1 MVAML
6 FTACDTDLDINTDPD
21 SLIDVPL
28 SSQLP
33 AGELGLVAAEGSHYA
48 LIGGFWSQYWTQ
60 SNIASQYK
68 DVDSYIIGTGDYYT
82 AWRDMYDAL
91 GDIRNVKRK
100 ALVQE
105 NWKYYLIASVLDAQ
119 GTQILT
125 DFYGSIPYTE
135 ANNINI
141 LQPAFDSG
149 EAIYD
154 AMIVDLDFAL
164 SKDLSTSVG
173 AAPGNDELFFQGD
186 MDQWIAFANTLKLK
200 IFMRQTNSSRSSIA
214 DAGITAL
221 LSSGATFLDTDAGM
235 VNDANGQ
242 PYFKDEPNLSNPLYE
257 TDRRKLNNAE
267 NLRKSTTLS
276 SYLSVNSDTRAAEYY
291 RPGNALNQ
299 GDFNNQVAATTI
311 SVVELHPTTPA
322 FLMSREESLFLQAEA
337 QARYG
342 SAAAAKTAYD
352 AAVIHNFSRYALDGS
367 SYVAAG
373 GAYEYPTGGGLQDQ
387 VKAIIIQKWVAAFP
401 GNGFEAFFDTN
412 RTGYPE
418 TSPVPQSDPSYI
430 TNYAGQLAYSVNGGT
445 SGGLFP
451 KRIVYPQEETNTN
464 SNTPSL
470 LPITTPVWWAQN

>member
-1 MVAML
+1 MKKVLSIVMLSML
-6 FTACDTDLDINTDPD
+6 FTACDTDLDINQDPD
-21 SLIDVPL
+21 SLTDIPL
-28 SSQLP
+28 ASQLP

-60 SNIASQYK
+60 STIASQYK

-91 GDIRNVKRK
+91 GDIRQVKRK
-100 ALVQE
+100 ALAQE
-105 NWKYYLIASVLDAQ
+105 NWKFYLMASVLDAQ
-119 GTQILT
+119 GSQILT

-135 ANNINI
+135 ANNIDI

-149 EAIYD
+149 ESVYD
-154 AMIVDLDFAL
+154 SMITDLDFAL

-173 AAPGNDELFFQGD
+173 DAPGAEDLFFAGD
-186 MDQWIAFANTLKLK
+186 MDQWTAFANTLKLK
-200 IFMRQTNSSRSSIA
+200 IFMRQTNSSRASIA

-221 LSSGATFLDTDAGM
+221 LSSGVTFLDTDAG
-235 VNDANGQ
+235 VTQFEDT
-242 PYFKDEPNLSNPLYE
+242 PNLSNPLYE

-267 NLRKSTTLS
+267 NLRKSKTLS
-276 SYLSVNSDTRAAEYY
+276 SYLDANGDSRAAEYY
-291 RPGNALNQ
+291 RPGNALDQ
-299 GDFNNQVAATTI
+299 GDFNNLVSATTI

-342 SAAAAKTAYD
+342 SATDAKTAYD
-352 AAVIHNFSRYALDGS
+352 AAVIHNFSRYELDGS
-367 SYVAAG
+367 TYVAAG
-373 GAYEYPTGGGLQDQ
+373 GAYEYPTGGSLQDQ
-387 VKAIIIQKWVAAFP
+387 IKAIITQKWVAAFP

-412 RTGYPE
+412 RTGYPA
-418 TSPVPQSDPSYI
+418 TSAVPQANPGYVP
-430 TNYAGQLAYSVNGGT
+430 GELAYSVNGAT

-464 SNTPSL
+464 SSTPAL